1 MTPKFSL
8 PGVFRDLANDQLWDE
23 WGYTTAR
30 LALMV
35 VEKEMQTIT
44 EWTKEGPRPAL
55 TQTLQDLHVNP
66 PYYAKVKK
74 RVEEAD
80 TEEK

>member
-1 MTPKFSL
+1 M
-8 PGVFRDLANDQLWDE
+8 ANLHQESYHPAHLK
-23 WGYTTAR
+23 TKMAR

-55 TQTLQDLHVNP
+55 TQTLQDLHINP
-66 PYYAKVKK
+66 SHYANVKK
-74 RVEEAD
+74 RVES
-80 TEEK
+80 K